1 MWIVKMNWC
10 PGFLQLHQQVEC
22 ECKFLAL
29 RISINSGCTQAQYDT
44 QYSSVKASDN
54 KIAVL
59 HTTDNSTKS
68 MCTLNDGVSTVIF
81 LFSSWQCK
89 GFHTRPWRRK
99 CGVACIWVQ
108 EKVVCNLERCS
119 TNKEPVNIWLT
130 SNFLTIGSCDWTCI
144 CFITSN
150 MQPGKVV
157 QRGHSNALPY
167 LWFVWVS

>member
-10 PGFLQLHQQVEC
+10 PGFLQLRQQVEC

-29 RISINSGCTQAQYDT
+29 RISINSGCTQAQYAST
-44 QYSSVKASDN
+44 HNIAQYKPQQDCSLA
-54 KIAVL
+54 
-59 HTTDNSTKS
+59 HHNSTRS
-68 MCTLNDGVSTVIF
+68 MCTLNNGVTTVIF

-108 EKVVCNLERCS
+108 EKVVYNLERCS

-150 MQPGKVV
+150 MQAGKGV
-157 QRGHSNALPY
+157 QRGHSNVLPY
-167 LWFVWVS
+167 LCFVWVS